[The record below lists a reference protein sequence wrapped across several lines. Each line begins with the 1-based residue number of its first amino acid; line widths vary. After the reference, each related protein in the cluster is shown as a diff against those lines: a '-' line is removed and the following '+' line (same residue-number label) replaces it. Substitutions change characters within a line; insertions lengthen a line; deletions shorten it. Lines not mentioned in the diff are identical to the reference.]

1 MNRFLSFIVGLI
13 GLFLIIPDMSAQNGY
28 EIKGTVIDQ
37 TGQPVIGA
45 TVLEKGTTNGM
56 STDTDGQ
63 YTLKVSS
70 SDAVVEVSCIGY
82 KTVTFVAKSNPVK
95 IVIEED
101 SMFLDDVVV
110 IGYGTL
116 SRKEL
121 SSSIVQVDKDQF
133 FKGSMNNPM
142 EMLTGKVAGLNV
154 QNTAGANPNST
165 SDLQVRGATS
175 LSASNSPLI
184 VIDGV
189 PGGDIRNIAAQD
201 IESMTVLKDAASA
214 AIYGT
219 RGANGVILITTR
231 KGSADEAGTSHI
243 TYDSW
248 FGVNIAKPHAEIL
261 SADEFRRSMRGTD

>member
-1 MNRFLSFIVGLI
+1 MNRFLSFIVGLM
-13 GLFLIIPDMSAQNGY
+13 GLLLITPDLSAQNGY
-28 EIKGTVIDQ
+28 EIRGTVTDQ
-37 TGQPVIGA
+37 SGQPVIGA
-45 TVLEKGTTNGM
+45 TVLEKGTTNGL
-56 STDTDGQ
+56 STDIDGN

-70 SDAVVEVSCIGY
+70 ADAIIEISCIGY
-82 KTVTFVAKSNPVK
+82 KTVTFVAKSNPTK
-95 IVIEED
+95 TVIAED
-101 SMFLDDVVV
+101 SMYLDDAVV

-189 PGGDIRNIAAQD
+189 PGGDIRNLAA
-201 IESMTVLKDAASA
+201 
-214 AIYGT
+214 
-219 RGANGVILITTR
+219 
-231 KGSADEAGTSHI
+231 
-243 TYDSW
+243 
-248 FGVNIAKPHAEIL
+248 
-261 SADEFRRSMRGTD
+261 

>member
-110 IGYGTL
+110 IGYGSVKKSDMT
-116 SRKEL
+116 
-121 SSSIVQVDKDQF
+121 
-133 FKGSMNNPM
+133 GS
-142 EMLTGKVAGLNV
+142 V
-154 QNTAGANPNST
+154 TAINAEEVN
-165 SDLQVRGATS
+165 RGAVTS
-175 LSASNSPLI
+175 PSRSEEHTSELQSQSTISRMPSSA
-184 VIDGV
+184 
-189 PGGDIRNIAAQD
+189 
-201 IESMTVLKDAASA
+201 
-214 AIYGT
+214 
-219 RGANGVILITTR
+219 
-231 KGSADEAGTSHI
+231 
-243 TYDSW
+243 
-248 FGVNIAKPHAEIL
+248 
-261 SADEFRRSMRGTD
+261 

>member
-154 QNTAGANPNST
+154 QNTAAANPNSA

-214 AIYGT
+214 AI
-219 RGANGVILITTR
+219 
-231 KGSADEAGTSHI
+231 
-243 TYDSW
+243 
-248 FGVNIAKPHAEIL
+248 
-261 SADEFRRSMRGTD
+261 

>member
-121 SSSIVQVDKDQF
+121 SSSIAV
-133 FKGSMNNPM
+133 SYTH
-142 EMLTGKVAGLNV
+142 LTLPTICSV
-154 QNTAGANPNST
+154 
-165 SDLQVRGATS
+165 
-175 LSASNSPLI
+175 
-184 VIDGV
+184 
-189 PGGDIRNIAAQD
+189 
-201 IESMTVLKDAASA
+201 
-214 AIYGT
+214 
-219 RGANGVILITTR
+219 
-231 KGSADEAGTSHI
+231 
-243 TYDSW
+243 
-248 FGVNIAKPHAEIL
+248 
-261 SADEFRRSMRGTD
+261 